1 VPGTNLLGIT
11 KLSATVP
18 DARINSGRRRRTRYE
33 LQKEL
38 RFSYRQG
45 NSVFFGSGRTKDLG
59 DDGIRFEADH
69 ALPRNSEIELRIS
82 WPVRLQEVCALELV
96 VRGPIVRSDRHG
108 CVVRIKSCEFQTCGD
123 RSFDQYSEDETACSV
138 FA

>member
-1 VPGTNLLGIT
+1 
-11 KLSATVP
+11 
-18 DARINSGRRRRTRYE
+18 
-33 LQKEL
+33 
-38 RFSYRQG
+38 
-45 NSVFFGSGRTKDLG
+45 
-59 DDGIRFEADH
+59 
-69 ALPRNSEIELRIS
+69 
-82 WPVRLQEVCALELV
+82 LQEVCALELV